1 MLVADTNEAGARE
14 ASGEIRKERGIK
26 VAAGNRIKGITIEIG
41 GDTTKLDKAL
51 SDVNKKSRSLQAEL
65 RDVNKLLKLDPTNTD
80 LLAQKQKI
88 LKESI
93 AATSEKLDILR
104 EAEAQVQKQFERGEV
119 SEEQY
124 RALQREIIECSNEL
138 DELRESSRQADK
150 AMEELNHSSKLTGEE
165 LDKAK
170 KQADGF
176 KEKLFDLA
184 EKGKAAAAAIGAGL
198 VAAATYATKFETDCD
213 KALNTLITQTGA
225 ADKEIEG
232 LEDTLLSVYKDNF
245 GEDINDV
252 AVAMS
257 TVKQQTGLANEELK
271 KTTESALL
279 MRDTFDIDVNESVRG
294 VTAMT
299 KQFGISAEEAYNL
312 MAQGAQKGL
321 NQNGDLADQMAEYA
335 VYYADMGFSAEEMFN
350 MIANGAKNGTFQID
364 YLNDAVKEF
373 GIRVKDGTADD
384 TFKQLGLNA
393 NELKEKF
400 AAGGESAREAF
411 DIVNTALFSCD
422 DEVQRNIMGVSMYGT
437 KWEDLGEDAIRSLI
451 NTQGE
456 ISNTKDAL
464 SDINETKY
472 NDIGSQIEELGR
484 NINVD
489 LVKPIGEELK
499 PIVGE
504 VLQEIKEKIPE
515 VKEVLLTIISKV
527 KDFVSFLSNNGP
539 AVISVIA
546 GIAAGMLSWNIAN
559 MIQGLVATI
568 KVWKA
573 TTEGVTIAQKILNT
587 VLSANPIGILIAAI
601 TALVAAFVY
610 LWQTN
615 EDFRNKIIS
624 IWNGIK
630 EKFSSFAQGIVDR
643 LNALGFD
650 FENITDVIRALWDGL
665 CKFLA
670 PIFEGA
676 FQQIVNIFSFVLD
689 VITGILDVFIGLFT
703 GNWDQCLQGVK
714 EIFGAAWEFV
724 KNTFQNYVKV
734 LENILNV
741 VCGFFGTTWA
751 EAWEGIKQTFV
762 NAWQSVKNGVSEV
775 GSFIGGAFTT
785 AYNAVISVFKG
796 IGQWFAARWTDIKN
810 ALSTVATWFQTMFQ
824 NAYTNVTNI
833 FKAIGQWF
841 AARWQDI
848 KNALSTVATWFQTMF
863 QNAYTNLTNVFKGIG
878 QWFSARY
885 TDIKNAISGIPEF
898 FRSTFQSAFDKITG
912 VFKGIGSWF
921 KSNVIDTIKGVFD
934 NFDFGQI
941 GRNIINAIK
950 NGIKSISLPKLSIEW
965 GTSEKTIAGV
975 TIKVPVPHI
984 SWNAAGGIMQNPT
997 IFGMYGGKLQG
1008 GGEAG
1013 PEAILPLDTF
1023 YERVEGYINEAAER
1037 AAQAAADSGSRAAG
1051 GRGGDFYQ
1059 YNSYTSPK
1067 ALSPS
1072 EAARQTRNATR
1083 NMVLELQR
1091 GRG

>member
-1 MLVADTNEAGARE
+1 VLVADADEAGTGE
-14 ASGEIRKERGIK
+14 ASGEIREEGGE
-26 VAAGNRIKGITIEIG
+26 VMGASGIKGITIEIG

-51 SDVNKKSRSLQAEL
+51 SETGKKSASLQREL
-65 RDVNKLLKLDPTNTD
+65 KEVNRLLKLDPGNTE
-80 LLAQKQKI
+80 LVAQKQKI
-88 LKESI
+88 LAESV
-93 AATSEKLDILR
+93 SETKKKLDILK
-104 EAEAQVQKQFERGEV
+104 EAEKQVQEQFARGEV

-124 RALQREIIECSNEL
+124 RALQREIIKTEEDLKKLNEEAAKMKWQGVADAGKKIEDVGNKISGVGQKLLPVTGAVAGLGTAAIAAAKDLDTGYDIIITKTGATGEALEELTDAMDNVFADLPTDAETAGIAIGEVNTRFGLTGKECEKLSKQFIRFAEINGTDLNSSIDSVDAIMTKFGVDTSQTEKVLGLMTKAGQDTGLSMEDLYRALETNGATLKEMGLDLTSSVNLLAQFESSGVDASTALAGLKKAQQQATKEGKSL
-138 DELRESSRQADK
+138 DEALGETITKIKDAGSETEALQIATELFGKKGAAEMTQAIREGRFSLEDLTGSLDNYASTVEDTFNATLSPWDQSKIALNNVKVAGKELAESVLTTVQPMITKMVDK
-150 AMEELNHSSKLTGEE
+150 VKEITQWFKGLSEEQKQQIIKIAAIVAAIGPLLVTGGKAVSLVGKLTSTFASLG
-165 LDKAK
+165 AK
-170 KQADGF
+170 LTA
-176 KEKLFDLA
+176 A
-184 EKGKAAAAAIGAGL
+184 SANAAAAGTSLGAIAAP
-198 VAAATYATKFETDCD
+198 VAA
-213 KALNTLITQTGA
+213 
-225 ADKEIEG
+225 
-232 LEDTLLSVYKDNF
+232 V
-245 GEDINDV
+245 V
-252 AVAMS
+252 AIVA
-257 TVKQQTGLANEELK
+257 
-271 KTTESALL
+271 
-279 MRDTFDIDVNESVRG
+279 
-294 VTAMT
+294 
-299 KQFGISAEEAYNL
+299 
-312 MAQGAQKGL
+312 
-321 NQNGDLADQMAEYA
+321 
-335 VYYADMGFSAEEMFN
+335 
-350 MIANGAKNGTFQID
+350 
-364 YLNDAVKEF
+364 
-373 GIRVKDGTADD
+373 
-384 TFKQLGLNA
+384 
-393 NELKEKF
+393 
-400 AAGGESAREAF
+400 
-411 DIVNTALFSCD
+411 
-422 DEVQRNIMGVSMYGT
+422 
-437 KWEDLGEDAIRSLI
+437 
-451 NTQGE
+451 
-456 ISNTKDAL
+456 
-464 SDINETKY
+464 
-472 NDIGSQIEELGR
+472 
-484 NINVD
+484 
-489 LVKPIGEELK
+489 
-499 PIVGE
+499 
-504 VLQEIKEKIPE
+504 
-515 VKEVLLTIISKV
+515 
-527 KDFVSFLSNNGP
+527 
-539 AVISVIA
+539 
-546 GIAAGMLSWNIAN
+546 
-559 MIQGLVATI
+559 
-568 KVWKA
+568 
-573 TTEGVTIAQKILNT
+573 
-587 VLSANPIGILIAAI
+587 
-601 TALVAAFVY
+601 ALVAAFVH
-610 LWQTN
+610 LWRTN
-615 EDFRNKIIS
+615 EDFRNKILS

-630 EKFSSFAQGIVDR
+630 EKFNSFAQGIVDR

-670 PIFEGA
+670 PVFEGV
-676 FQQIVNIFSFVLD
+676 FQQIANIFSFVLD

-703 GNWDQCLQGVK
+703 GNWDQMLQGVK

-724 KNTFQNYVKV
+724 KNTFQNYVNV
-734 LENILNV
+734 LKNILNV
-741 VCGFFGTTWA
+741 VCEFFGTTWA
-751 EAWEGIKQTFV
+751 DAWEGIKQTFV
-762 NAWQSVKNGVSEV
+762 NAWQAVKNGVSEV
-775 GSFIGGAFTT
+775 GSLIGGAFTT

-796 IGQWFAARWTDIKN
+796 IGQWFADRWQDIKN

-921 KSNVIDTIKGVFD
+921 KTNVIDAIKGVFD

-1083 NMVLELQR
+1083 NMVLQLQR

>member
-515 VKEVLLTIISKV
+515 VKEVLLTIISKA

-601 TALVAAFVY
+601 TALVY